1 MPMTNPLDELF
12 SHVKRQ
18 LQEDEKKTQSLPKRP
33 PVSQY
38 ANPDNWRLG
47 RVVELIHISEGSLGA
62 YQEYFHKLSP
72 TARRLLPA
80 NPAAA
85 TTCTELVFGEH
96 WLHPRF
102 QAPTEPDSRDEERAI
117 VARWKE
123 LMQYEED
130 WEKKLREYIR

>member
-1 MPMTNPLDELF
+1 MTNPLDELF
-12 SHVKRQ
+12 SHVKKQ
-18 LQEDEKKTQSLPKRP
+18 IWEDEQKAKSLPKRP

-47 RVVELIHISEGSLGA
+47 KVVQLIHITEGVIGV
-62 YQEYFHKLSP
+62 YQEYYHKLSP
-72 TARRLLPA
+72 SARRLLPA

-85 TTCTELVFGEH
+85 VDRTETVFGDH

-102 QAPTEPDSRDEERAI
+102 QAPSEPESSHEERAI

-130 WEKKLREYIR
+130 WDRKLKEYIR